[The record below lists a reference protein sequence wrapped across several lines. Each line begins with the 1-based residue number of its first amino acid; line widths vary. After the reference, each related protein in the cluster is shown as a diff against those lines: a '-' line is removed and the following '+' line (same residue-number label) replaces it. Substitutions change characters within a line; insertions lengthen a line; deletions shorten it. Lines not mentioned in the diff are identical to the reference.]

1 MWAPWMAAN
10 YGIRRPQLV
19 EDNITLSHIISMW
32 DAVKHG

>member
-19 EDNITLSHIISMW
+19 EDNITLSQIISMW